1 MTDQWRNSGA
11 EGIEAM
17 DRWTES
23 GELYPWQR
31 EVVERIAR
39 YDAHR
44 PWRIILPRR
53 DRMWRMAATLATIV
67 ASRKVDR

>member
-1 MTDQWRNSGA
+1 MTDRWRNSGA

-23 GELYPWQR
+23 SDLYPWQR
-31 EVVERIAR
+31 EVVKRTAK
-39 YDAHR
+39 YDARR
-44 PWRIILPRR
+44 PWLMILPRR

-67 ASRKVDR
+67 ARRKGDR